1 MFLNMFKKSLV
12 LVGLSVFALPS
23 TAALYDRGNGLIYDD
38 VLDITWMQDANFVK
52 TSGYAAANINPDNS
66 DQSFFA
72 DGSIG
77 WVAAKTWAAQLNYQG
92 FSDWR
97 LASAKLPSEG
107 GEQETYDP
115 NNGELAHMFFNNL
128 GNQSDPRGG
137 TNYCYTEQAPHYCLK
152 NTSFIDGTSG
162 DTLSF
167 NNLVDM
173 SSYWYG
179 EQASAN
185 DAFGFFMPG
194 GFSVTDG
201 KAANRYAWAVRDGDV
216 APSEVPA
223 PAALWLFGS
232 ALVGLASAKRNKIT

>member
-97 LASAKLPSEG
+97 LASATPGFENPFNVPVNL
-107 GEQETYDP
+107 
-115 NNGELAHMFFNNL
+115 LFFN
-128 GNQSDPRGG
+128 
-137 TNYCYTEQAPHYCLK
+137 AVAKAK
-152 NTSFIDGTSG
+152 NVQLTWATAQEVS
-162 DTLSF
+162 
-167 NNLVDM
+167 
-173 SSYWYG
+173 
-179 EQASAN
+179 N
-185 DAFGFFMPG
+185 DYFSILHSTFYLMIEVQQKLF
-194 GFSVTDG
+194 FSV
-201 KAANRYAWAVRDGDV
+201 
-216 APSEVPA
+216 
-223 PAALWLFGS
+223 
-232 ALVGLASAKRNKIT
+232 